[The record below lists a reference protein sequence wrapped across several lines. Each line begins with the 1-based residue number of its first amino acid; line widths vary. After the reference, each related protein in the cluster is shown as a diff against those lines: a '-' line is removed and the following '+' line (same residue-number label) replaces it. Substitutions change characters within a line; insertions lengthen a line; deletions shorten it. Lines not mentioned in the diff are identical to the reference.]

1 MWPERRV
8 FSAAK
13 KLISFDLIR
22 IDCISL
28 SLAIPPGGLP
38 SNPSKMASLSMSLHA
53 VNHRL
58 TNIPVKQ
65 LPPIASCLAT
75 SLSNCGELLSSP
87 QQQKSAKSDS
97 EDAVQVHRLMTRLT
111 SLLQDR
117 TPEGRW
123 TAVVL
128 VKAVVE
134 AGQWEV
140 LRGCEPFVRGLM
152 AILTVRIYPLRF
164 EKLLILASRWLLT
177 YCLGRKP
184 ILLPPRKWQSSP

>member
-1 MWPERRV
+1 
-8 FSAAK
+8 
-13 KLISFDLIR
+13 
-22 IDCISL
+22 
-28 SLAIPPGGLP
+28 
-38 SNPSKMASLSMSLHA
+38 MASMSMSLHA

-58 TNIPVKQ
+58 TNLPVKQ
-65 LPPIASCLAT
+65 LPPLASSLAA

-87 QQQKSAKSDS
+87 QSQKAAKSDS
-97 EDAVQVHRLMTRLT
+97 DNAVQVHKLMTRLT

-140 LRGCEPFVRGLM
+140 LRACEPFVRGLM
-152 AILTVRIYPLRF
+152 GILTVRTLSCRDNCDV
-164 EKLLILASRWLLT
+164 EKQKTNRIF
-177 YCLGRKP
+177 G
-184 ILLPPRKWQSSP
+184 